1 MKKNLSKILFII
13 GFLIFIFPFALRFI
27 SYINKTSVVY
37 NYKSNISS
45 MPIEEKEKKQ
55 EESDSF
61 NKDLSDTDPIVSI
74 EDINNSNVSSSFDFL
89 NTGTVIGTLSIPK
102 INVELP
108 IYEGI
113 EEDNLQKGVALLKDT
128 SYPTAKENTHSVI
141 AGHSGLTRAKILDD
155 LDKIVIGDNF
165 FIEYLGTTSCYKV
178 VDIKVILPNE
188 TDSLKIQNDKTLV
201 TLVTC
206 TPKNINTHR
215 LLVTGE
221 LTQMQDKVEISTLDK
236 IKSFILE
243 NIIFIIAIF
252 FVIIILFVYIINRIK
267 RIKNEKNNT
276 NGDKNGK

>member
-27 SYINKTSVVY
+27 SYINQTSVVY

-74 EDINNSNVSSSFDFL
+74 EDIDNSNE
-89 NTGTVIGTLSIPK
+89 LSIPK
-102 INVELP
+102 INVDLP

-113 EEDNLQKGVALLKDT
+113 EGDNLQKGVALLKDT

-155 LDKIVIGDNF
+155 LDKIIIGDNF
-165 FIEYLGTTSCYKV
+165 FIEYLGNTNCYKV
-178 VDIKVILPNE
+178 VDIKVVLPNE
-188 TDSLKIQNDKTLV
+188 TDSLKIQNNKTLV

-236 IKSFILE
+236 IKSFILK
-243 NIIFIIAIF
+243 NIIFIIAIL
-252 FVIIILFVYIINRIK
+252 FVIIILFVYIIKRIK

-276 NGDKNGK
+276 DGDKNER